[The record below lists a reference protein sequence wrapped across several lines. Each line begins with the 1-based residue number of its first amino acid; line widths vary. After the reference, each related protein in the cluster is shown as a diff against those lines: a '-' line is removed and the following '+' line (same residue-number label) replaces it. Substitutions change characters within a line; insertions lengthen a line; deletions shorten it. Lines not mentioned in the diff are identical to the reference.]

1 MRHQEQNA
9 YKCSDYMDSA
19 KATVHP
25 SDRQALCNW
34 GYQIISACIGVDRSS
49 AVVAILYFDR
59 FLSTSSPTVRW
70 ALADKCKFQL
80 VFVAC
85 LVIALKVHS
94 VFNIELDFVSD
105 VLCGGAYSVEEII
118 VMEGEV
124 LKALEWRLNGPTP
137 HDFIDRFLHFLP
149 PIDSI
154 HIEYLSCFSK
164 SLAEQALTRFSMAL
178 KSPSI
183 IAFASIFCSLQ
194 CMDSLSNLTNLSI
207 LHIIDAVP
215 GLDISDP
222 QLRAICRK
230 MIRLMRE
237 FSSSAHESV
246 VRM

>member
-1 MRHQEQNA
+1 
-9 YKCSDYMDSA
+9 MDSA

-59 FLSTSSPTVRW
+59 FFSTSSPTVRW
-70 ALADKCKFQL
+70 ALA
-80 VFVAC
+80 
-85 LVIALKVHS
+85 VIALKVHS
-94 VFNIELDFVSD
+94 VFNIELDFVSG

-178 KSPSI
+178 KSPSF

-207 LHIIDAVP
+207 LHIVNAVP